1 MQRRPVSPTHFVPTY
16 VFLPGGFSGAV
27 PYGQGLCREGG
38 RGETDAHLEG
48 MAPVRSEGFDHLGF
62 G

>member
-1 MQRRPVSPTHFVPTY
+1 MTFFREVFPVPCHTDRDC
-16 VFLPGGFSGAV
+16 AK
-27 PYGQGLCREGG
+27 EA
-38 RGETDAHLEG
+38 ETDAHLEG